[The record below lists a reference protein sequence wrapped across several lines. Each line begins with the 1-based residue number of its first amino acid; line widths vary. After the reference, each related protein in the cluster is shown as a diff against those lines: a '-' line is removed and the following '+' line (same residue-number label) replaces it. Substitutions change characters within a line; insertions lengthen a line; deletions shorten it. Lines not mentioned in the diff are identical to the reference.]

1 MYSVGE
7 NFYYEIDDEEYEYY
21 VIGDMI
27 IKGKEYLVAEDEDH
41 NKKVFIYDD
50 IAEEIQMIDGEEEQD
65 ELLEMWENEFYGT
78 SEEIGIWADDEF
90 NSDYD
95 DDEEEVENE
104 DYVEIDGL
112 TDFDDEDDMY
122 F

>member
-50 IAEEIQMIDGEEEQD
+50 IVEEILMVEGEEEQD

-95 DDEEEVENE
+95 DEEEEVDNE

-112 TDFDDEDDMY
+112 TEFDDEDDMY

>member
-65 ELLEMWENEFYGT
+65 ELLEMLENEFYGT

-90 NSDYD
+90 NSDY